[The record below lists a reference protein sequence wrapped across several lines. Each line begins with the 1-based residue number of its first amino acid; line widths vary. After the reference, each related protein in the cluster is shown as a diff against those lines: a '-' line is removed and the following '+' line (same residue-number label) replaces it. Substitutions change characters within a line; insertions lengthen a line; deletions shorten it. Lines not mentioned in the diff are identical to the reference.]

1 MPVSR
6 LDFGTAATN
15 DGEEISTAFV
25 KLDAND
31 ALLEAAI
38 DALSASTTVLA
49 AAIDAIEA
57 DYVVAADIAGML
69 ETSDIGSTVQ
79 AADADLDTWAA
90 ITRASGFDAFVATP
104 SSDNLAALLTDE
116 TGSGGGFVRSTAPTI
131 SEPTIT
137 GNMSVGGRLGVGT
150 SPAVLLHLYSATQYD
165 GMILNNGSN
174 NVAGFAGNDAGNDG
188 GFLFLSTGGT
198 PVVFL
203 SATAG
208 SYITSGNF
216 GLGTSSMT
224 AQLHTTGTVR
234 FANFGAGTL
243 TTDASGNV
251 TATSDARLKE
261 NIHTLPLGLD
271 FVDRVES
278 VSYRWKAESGFDL
291 SNRYAG
297 FLAQNVAEAA
307 GEHSGL
313 VTGTGSDGHMTL
325 QERGLLAAA
334 YNAISEL
341 KEIVCDL
348 QSRVEAL
355 EVPA

>member
-57 DYVVAADIAGML
+57 DYVVAADIAG
-69 ETSDIGSTVQ
+69 
-79 AADADLDTWAA
+79 LDTWAA

-116 TGSGGGFVRSTAPTI
+116 TGSGGGFVRATSPTIAAPTL
-131 SEPTIT
+131 T
-137 GNMSVGGRLGVGT
+137 GDVYVPGRIGVGGVPGT
-150 SPAVLLHLYSATQYD
+150 KLHLVTSVQYE
-165 GMILNNGSN
+165 GFILSNGTH
-174 NVAGFAGNDAGNDG
+174 NVAGFAGNDVGNDG
-188 GFLFLSTGGT
+188 GFFFLSSGGV
-198 PVVFL
+198 PIVFI

-208 SYITSGNF
+208 SYIKSGDF

-261 NIHTLPLGLD
+261 SIDTLPLGLD
-271 FVDRVES
+271 FVDRVQG
-278 VSYRWKAESGFDL
+278 VSYQWKAESGFDL